1 MNFNINDLKK
11 RILYRSKY
19 RGTKEMDKLLGNFVS
34 KYIDN
39 LNDLELE
46 KLEKFLHIDDDTL
59 YRFYNNY
66 ELKKPIDYNKI
77 TELFK
82 KFKLND

>member
-1 MNFNINDLKK
+1 MNFSNKDLRKK
-11 RILYRSKY
+11 IIYRSKY

-34 KYIDN
+34 KYIDY
-39 LNDLELE
+39 LNDDELK
-46 KLEKFLHIDDDTL
+46 KLETFLHVDDDAL

-66 ELKKPIDYNKI
+66 ELEKKIEINKI

-82 KFKLND
+82 KFKLKE

>member
-39 LNDLELE
+39 LNDLDLE

-59 YRFYNNY
+59 YKFYN
-66 ELKKPIDYNKI
+66 D
-77 TELFK
+77 
-82 KFKLND
+82 